1 MKNTN
6 LKIGTWIRCGF
17 DSLSEP
23 IAQNSSYIGN
33 QGNFG
38 DSIIVSKGKRRD
50 SFISNNY
57 SPTSVKSMQFA
68 YSFDVKFINE
78 DHYEGT
84 AVKMVQTKLYKVK
97 NYFWSWVD
105 SNLASAT
112 AKVDQI
118 KILQIESMNYKL
130 DLVKKGGNRI
140 LSDYTPDG
148 YRKHICQLEFIS
160 TIENKDKIVTR
171 YDSKAKLWIVALN
184 SIHILYCQCYFYST
198 DTGMGYHVKLFD
210 LVKPNDHPSFD
221 IQGKTSLWIDD
232 MQWSPT
238 DMFCIIALKSRD
250 IAIISRLGQLLK
262 FVTYPSYD
270 IKASMKFNLEK
281 FRSTPTRFNELVYSR
296 DAQNIAWNQRN
307 FLDEITLDSNNHQ
320 EKLKIILNE
329 NFFVIKDNR
338 VVFVYEYSHHEDI
351 LPFLSWS
358 EKSNL
363 NSKLGFDFLRLCLSH
378 DVCCTIPDNLE
389 RIPVLMNSKLP
400 QFEFEKNVEIDE
412 IDDDVPVI
420 KTTSQIQPFELNKSQ
435 MSAES
440 FNQEFKLEPEI
451 LLSNF
456 SKFLMS
462 LRWTKSHPKNFKE
475 WFLSIVDDWF
485 YFYLKMNE
493 PVYAYHLLKI
503 SKSFI
508 QKFLFVLDKESK
520 KEDKNTSDAQLEP
533 ENHTIKEWLSFISE
547 CNSFSDSN
555 YRTYSVGSK
564 FEHQEWQIKE
574 FDNENITLEGNKY
587 IGFHKNYALLV
598 FYGLIQFRNYQA
610 NNFNILFLAFS
621 WNILRKHY
629 TPLGAKHISKIVDL
643 VFKNYDLKDKS
654 DEYEMFLGK
663 CGKN

>member
-1 MKNTN
+1 
-6 LKIGTWIRCGF
+6 
-17 DSLSEP
+17 
-23 IAQNSSYIGN
+23 
-33 QGNFG
+33 
-38 DSIIVSKGKRRD
+38 
-50 SFISNNY
+50 
-57 SPTSVKSMQFA
+57 
-68 YSFDVKFINE
+68 
-78 DHYEGT
+78 
-84 AVKMVQTKLYKVK
+84 
-97 NYFWSWVD
+97 
-105 SNLASAT
+105 
-112 AKVDQI
+112 
-118 KILQIESMNYKL
+118 
-130 DLVKKGGNRI
+130 
-140 LSDYTPDG
+140 
-148 YRKHICQLEFIS
+148 
-160 TIENKDKIVTR
+160 
-171 YDSKAKLWIVALN
+171 
-184 SIHILYCQCYFYST
+184 
-198 DTGMGYHVKLFD
+198 MGYHVKLFD

-221 IQGKTSLWIDD
+221 IKGKTSLWIDD

-238 DMFCIIALKSRD
+238 DMFCIIALRSRD
-250 IAIISRLGQLLK
+250 IAIISRLGLLLK
-262 FVTYPSYD
+262 FVTCPSYD

-281 FRSTPTRFNELVYSR
+281 FRSIPTRFNALVYSR

-307 FLDEITLDSNNHQ
+307 VLDEINLDTNNHQ
-320 EKLKIILNE
+320 EKLKIMFDE
-329 NFFVIKDNR
+329 NLFLIKDNR
-338 VVFVYEYSHHEDI
+338 VIFVYEYSHHEDI

-358 EKSNL
+358 DKSSP
-363 NSKLGFDFLRLCLSH
+363 NSELSFDFLRLCLSH

-400 QFEFEKNVEIDE
+400 QFEFEKNIEIDE

-440 FNQEFKLEPEI
+440 FNQEFKLEPEV

-462 LRWTKSHPKNFKE
+462 LRWTRSHPKNFKE

-508 QKFLFVLDKESK
+508 QNFLFVLDKESK
-520 KEDKNTSDAQLEP
+520 KDKNTSDVQLEP
-533 ENHTIKEWLSFISE
+533 ENHTIEEWLSFISKY
-547 CNSFSDSN
+547 NSFSDFN
-555 YRTYSVGSK
+555 YKTYSVGSK
-564 FEHQEWQIKE
+564 FEYQEWQIKE
-574 FDNENITLEGNKY
+574 FDNENITLEGNKF

-621 WNILRKHY
+621 WNILKKHY

-643 VFKNYDLKDKS
+643 VLKNYDLKDKS

-663 CGKN
+663 SGKN